1 MNILSNFQKIFND
14 INLTKKKV
22 TIIAVSKT
30 FSINQIMPLIHF
42 GHKDYGENKVQET
55 LDKWKPNLLN
65 ENKIKLHML
74 GRLQSNKVNEAV
86 KIFSYIHSLDS
97 EKLALKLSYAEKTIN
112 KNLSYFI
119 QVNIASESQKS
130 GIALNQVD
138 DFINFCLNDLR
149 LNVIGLMCLPP
160 INVDPVPFFKK
171 LTLIGTRNN
180 LNNFSMGMSQD
191 YLQAIS
197 LGATYVRIGSGIFG
211 TRN

>member
-1 MNILSNFQKIFND
+1 MNILSNYQKIFNN
-14 INLTKKKV
+14 INITKKKV

-30 FSINQIMPLIHF
+30 FNINQIMPLIHF

-171 LTLIGTRNN
+171 LNIIGTRNN

-191 YLQAIS
+191 YLQAIN

>member
-1 MNILSNFQKIFND
+1 MNILSNYQKIFND

-30 FSINQIMPLIHF
+30 FDINQIMPLIHF

-97 EKLALKLSYAEKTIN
+97 EKLALKLSYAERAIN

-191 YLQAIS
+191 YLQAIN

>member
-1 MNILSNFQKIFND
+1 MNILSNYQKIFND

-30 FSINQIMPLIHF
+30 FNINQIMPLIHF

-55 LDKWKPNLLN
+55 LDKWKPNVLN

-130 GIALNQVD
+130 GITLNQVD

-191 YLQAIS
+191 YLQAIN

>member
-1 MNILSNFQKIFND
+1 MNILSNYQKIFND

-30 FSINQIMPLIHF
+30 FNINQIMPLIHF

-138 DFINFCLNDLR
+138 DFINFCRNDLR

-191 YLQAIS
+191 YLQAIN

>member
-97 EKLALKLSYAEKTIN
+97 EKLALKLSNAEKTIN
-112 KNLSYFI
+112 KNLGYFI

-130 GIALNQVD
+130 GITLNQVD

-191 YLQAIS
+191 YLQAIN

>member
-1 MNILSNFQKIFND
+1 MNILSNYQKIFND

-30 FSINQIMPLIHF
+30 FDINQIMPLIHF

-55 LDKWKPNLLN
+55 LDKWKPNLVN
-65 ENKIKLHML
+65 ENRIKLHML
-74 GRLQSNKVNEAV
+74 GKLQSNKVNEAV

-97 EKLALKLSYAEKTIN
+97 EKLALKLSYAEKAIN

-138 DFINFCLNDLR
+138 DFINFCLNDLK

-160 INVDPVPFFKK
+160 INVDPIPFFKK
-171 LTLIGTRNN
+171 LTIVGTRNN
-180 LNNFSMGMSQD
+180 LNNFSMGMSHD
-191 YLQAIS
+191 YLQAIN
-197 LGATYVRIGSGIFG
+197 LGATFVRIGSGIFG

>member
-30 FSINQIMPLIHF
+30 FNINQIMPLIHF

-86 KIFSYIHSLDS
+86 KIFSYIHSLDC
-97 EKLALKLSYAEKTIN
+97 ERLALKLSYAEKTIN

-171 LTLIGTRNN
+171 LNIIGTRNN

-191 YLQAIS
+191 YLQAIN

>member
-30 FSINQIMPLIHF
+30 FNINQIMPLIHF

-86 KIFSYIHSLDS
+86 KIFSYIHSLDC
-97 EKLALKLSYAEKTIN
+97 ERLALKLSYAEKTIN
-112 KNLSYFI
+112 KNLSYFV

-171 LTLIGTRNN
+171 LNIIGTRNN

-191 YLQAIS
+191 YLQAIN

-211 TRN
+211 IRN

>member
-1 MNILSNFQKIFND
+1 MNILSNYQKIFND

-30 FSINQIMPLIHF
+30 FNINQIMPLIHF

-112 KNLSYFI
+112 KNLSYFV

-171 LTLIGTRNN
+171 LNIIGTRNN

-191 YLQAIS
+191 YLQAIN

>member
-30 FSINQIMPLIHF
+30 FNINQIMPLIHF

-160 INVDPVPFFKK
+160 INVDPVPFFEK

-191 YLQAIS
+191 YLQAIN

-211 TRN
+211 KRN

>member
-55 LDKWKPNLLN
+55 LDKWKPNVLN

-112 KNLSYFI
+112 KNLCYFV

-160 INVDPVPFFKK
+160 INVDPVPFFEK
-171 LTLIGTRNN
+171 LTLIGARNN

-191 YLQAIS
+191 YLQAIN

>member
-1 MNILSNFQKIFND
+1 MNILSNYQKIFNN
-14 INLTKKKV
+14 INLTKKNV

-30 FSINQIMPLIHF
+30 FDINQIMPLIHF

-55 LDKWKPNLLN
+55 LDKWKPNLVN
-65 ENKIKLHML
+65 ENRIKLHML
-74 GRLQSNKVNEAV
+74 GKLQSNKVNEAV

-97 EKLALKLSYAEKTIN
+97 EKLALKLSYAEKAIN

-130 GIALNQVD
+130 GFALNQVD
-138 DFINFCLNDLR
+138 DFIDFCLNDLK

-171 LTLIGTRNN
+171 LTIIGTRNN
-180 LNNFSMGMSQD
+180 LNNFSMGMSHD
-191 YLQAIS
+191 YLQAIN
-197 LGATYVRIGSGIFG
+197 LGATFVRIGSGIFG
-211 TRN
+211 ARN

>member
-1 MNILSNFQKIFND
+1 MNILSNYQKIFND

-30 FSINQIMPLIHF
+30 FNINQIMPLIHF

-86 KIFSYIHSLDS
+86 KIFSYIHSLDC
-97 EKLALKLSYAEKTIN
+97 ERLALKLSYAEKTIN

-171 LTLIGTRNN
+171 LNIIGTRNN

-191 YLQAIS
+191 YLQAIN

>member
-65 ENKIKLHML
+65 ENQIKLHML

-191 YLQAIS
+191 YLQAIN

>member
-14 INLTKKKV
+14 LNLTKKKV

-55 LDKWKPNLLN
+55 LDKWKPNLIN

-74 GRLQSNKVNEAV
+74 GKLQSNKVNEAV

-97 EKLALKLSYAEKTIN
+97 EKLALKLSNAEKAIN

-130 GIALNQVD
+130 GITLNQVD

-191 YLQAIS
+191 YLQAIN

>member
-1 MNILSNFQKIFND
+1 MNILSNYQKIFND

-30 FSINQIMPLIHF
+30 FNINQIMPLIHF

-97 EKLALKLSYAEKTIN
+97 EKLALKLSYAERTIN
-112 KNLSYFI
+112 KNLSYFV

-171 LTLIGTRNN
+171 LNIIGTRNN

-191 YLQAIS
+191 YLQAIN

-211 TRN
+211 KRN

>member
-1 MNILSNFQKIFND
+1 MNILSNYQKIFND

-30 FSINQIMPLIHF
+30 FDINQIMPLIHF

-55 LDKWKPNLLN
+55 LDKWKPNLVN
-65 ENKIKLHML
+65 ENRIKLHML
-74 GRLQSNKVNEAV
+74 GKLQSNKVNEAV

-97 EKLALKLSYAEKTIN
+97 EKLALKLSYAEKAIN

-171 LTLIGTRNN
+171 LNIIGTRNN

-191 YLQAIS
+191 YLQAIN

>member
-1 MNILSNFQKIFND
+1 MNILSNYQKIFND

-30 FSINQIMPLIHF
+30 FNINQIMPLIHF

-97 EKLALKLSYAEKTIN
+97 ERLALKLSYAEKTIN

-171 LTLIGTRNN
+171 LNIIGTRNN
-180 LNNFSMGMSQD
+180 LNNFSMGLSQD
-191 YLQAIS
+191 YLQAIN
-197 LGATYVRIGSGIFG
+197 LGATFVRIGSGIFG

>member
-30 FSINQIMPLIHF
+30 FNINQIMPLIHF

-191 YLQAIS
+191 YLQAIN

-211 TRN
+211 IRN

>member
-1 MNILSNFQKIFND
+1 
-14 INLTKKKV
+14 
-22 TIIAVSKT
+22 
-30 FSINQIMPLIHF
+30 MPLIHF

-55 LDKWKPNLLN
+55 LDKWKPNVLN

-191 YLQAIS
+191 YLQAIN

>member
-1 MNILSNFQKIFND
+1 MNILSNYQKIFND

-30 FSINQIMPLIHF
+30 FDINQIMPLIHF

-55 LDKWKPNLLN
+55 LDKWKPNLVN
-65 ENKIKLHML
+65 ENRIKLHML
-74 GRLQSNKVNEAV
+74 GKLQSNKVNEAV

-97 EKLALKLSYAEKTIN
+97 EKLALKLSYAEKAIN

-130 GIALNQVD
+130 GFALNQVD
-138 DFINFCLNDLR
+138 DFIDFCLNDLK

-171 LTLIGTRNN
+171 LTIIGTRNN
-180 LNNFSMGMSQD
+180 LNNFSMGMSHD
-191 YLQAIS
+191 YLQAIN
-197 LGATYVRIGSGIFG
+197 LGATFVRIGSGIFG
-211 TRN
+211 ARN

>member
-1 MNILSNFQKIFND
+1 MNILSNYQKIFND

-30 FSINQIMPLIHF
+30 FNINQIMPLIHF

-65 ENKIKLHML
+65 ENQIKLHML

-112 KNLSYFI
+112 KNLSYFV

-171 LTLIGTRNN
+171 LNIIGTRNN

-191 YLQAIS
+191 YLQAIN

-211 TRN
+211 IRN

>member
-1 MNILSNFQKIFND
+1 MNILSNYQKIFND

-30 FSINQIMPLIHF
+30 FNINQIMPLIHF

-65 ENKIKLHML
+65 ENQIKLHML

-112 KNLSYFI
+112 KNLSYFV

-191 YLQAIS
+191 YLQAIN

>member
-1 MNILSNFQKIFND
+1 MNILSNYQKIFND

-30 FSINQIMPLIHF
+30 FDINQIMPLIHF

-55 LDKWKPNLLN
+55 LDKWKPNLLI

-74 GRLQSNKVNEAV
+74 GKLQSNKVNEAV

-97 EKLALKLSYAEKTIN
+97 EKLALKLSYAERAIN

-191 YLQAIS
+191 YLQAIN

>member
-30 FSINQIMPLIHF
+30 FNINQIMPLIHF

-171 LTLIGTRNN
+171 LNIIGTRNN

-191 YLQAIS
+191 YLQAIN

>member
-1 MNILSNFQKIFND
+1 MNILSNYQKIVND

-30 FSINQIMPLIHF
+30 FNINQIMPLIHF

-119 QVNIASESQKS
+119 QVNITSESQKS

-171 LTLIGTRNN
+171 LNIIGTRNN

-191 YLQAIS
+191 YLQAIN

>member
-1 MNILSNFQKIFND
+1 MNILSNYQKIFND

-30 FSINQIMPLIHF
+30 FDINQIMPLIHF

-55 LDKWKPNLLN
+55 LDKWKPNLVN
-65 ENKIKLHML
+65 ENRIKLHML
-74 GRLQSNKVNEAV
+74 GKLQSNKVNEAV

-97 EKLALKLSYAEKTIN
+97 EKLALKLSYAERAIN

-191 YLQAIS
+191 YLQAIN

>member
-1 MNILSNFQKIFND
+1 MNILSNYQKIVND

-30 FSINQIMPLIHF
+30 FNINQIMPLIHF

-119 QVNIASESQKS
+119 QVNITSESQKS

-171 LTLIGTRNN
+171 LNIIGTRNN
-180 LNNFSMGMSQD
+180 LNNFSMGMSHD
-191 YLQAIS
+191 YLQAIN
-197 LGATYVRIGSGIFG
+197 LGATFVRIGSGIFG
-211 TRN
+211 IRN

>member
-1 MNILSNFQKIFND
+1 MNILSNYQKIFNN
-14 INLTKKKV
+14 INLTKKNV

-30 FSINQIMPLIHF
+30 FGINQIMPLIHF

-55 LDKWKPNLLN
+55 LDKWKPNLVN
-65 ENKIKLHML
+65 ENRIKLHML
-74 GRLQSNKVNEAV
+74 GKLQSNKVNEAV

-97 EKLALKLSYAEKTIN
+97 EKLALKLSYAEKAIN

-130 GIALNQVD
+130 GFALNQVD
-138 DFINFCLNDLR
+138 DFINFCLNDLK

-171 LTLIGTRNN
+171 LTIIGTRNN
-180 LNNFSMGMSQD
+180 LNNFSMGMSHD
-191 YLQAIS
+191 YLQAIN
-197 LGATYVRIGSGIFG
+197 LGSTYVRIGSGIFG
-211 TRN
+211 ARN

>member
-1 MNILSNFQKIFND
+1 MNILNNYKKIFNE
-14 INLTKKKV
+14 INLTKKNV

-30 FSINQIMPLIHF
+30 FNINQIMPLIHF

-86 KIFSYIHSLDS
+86 KIFSYIHSLDC
-97 EKLALKLSYAEKTIN
+97 ERLALKLSYAEKTIN

-171 LTLIGTRNN
+171 LNIIGTRNN

-191 YLQAIS
+191 YLQAIN

-211 TRN
+211 ARN

>member
-1 MNILSNFQKIFND
+1 MNILSNYQKIFND

-30 FSINQIMPLIHF
+30 FDINQIMPLIHF

-55 LDKWKPNLLN
+55 LDKWKPNLVN
-65 ENKIKLHML
+65 ENRIKLHML
-74 GRLQSNKVNEAV
+74 GKLQSNKVNEAV

-97 EKLALKLSYAEKTIN
+97 EKLALKLSYAERAIN

-138 DFINFCLNDLR
+138 DFINFCRNDLR

-191 YLQAIS
+191 YLQAIN

>member
-1 MNILSNFQKIFND
+1 MNILSNYQKIFNN

-30 FSINQIMPLIHF
+30 FNINQIMPLIHF

-112 KNLSYFI
+112 KNLSYFV

-160 INVDPVPFFKK
+160 INVDPVPFFEK
-171 LTLIGTRNN
+171 LNIIGTRNN

-191 YLQAIS
+191 YLQAIN
-197 LGATYVRIGSGIFG
+197 LGATYVRIGSSIFG

>member
-30 FSINQIMPLIHF
+30 FNINQIMPLIHF

-171 LTLIGTRNN
+171 LNIIGTRNN

-191 YLQAIS
+191 YLQAIN

-211 TRN
+211 KRN

>member
-1 MNILSNFQKIFND
+1 MNILNNYHKIFNN
-14 INLTKKKV
+14 INLTKKNV

-30 FSINQIMPLIHF
+30 FDINQIMPLIHF

-55 LDKWKPNLLN
+55 LDKWKPNLVN
-65 ENKIKLHML
+65 ENRIKLHRL
-74 GRLQSNKVNEAV
+74 GKLQSNKVNEAV

-97 EKLALKLSYAEKTIN
+97 EKLALKLSYAEKAIN

-138 DFINFCLNDLR
+138 DFINFCLNDLK

-171 LTLIGTRNN
+171 LTIIGTRNN
-180 LNNFSMGMSQD
+180 LNHFSMGMSHD
-191 YLQAIS
+191 YLQAIN
-197 LGATYVRIGSGIFG
+197 LGATFVRIGSGIFG
-211 TRN
+211 ERN

>member
-1 MNILSNFQKIFND
+1 MD
-14 INLTKKKV
+14 
-22 TIIAVSKT
+22 
-30 FSINQIMPLIHF
+30 
-42 GHKDYGENKVQET
+42 
-55 LDKWKPNLLN
+55 
-65 ENKIKLHML
+65 
-74 GRLQSNKVNEAV
+74 
-86 KIFSYIHSLDS
+86 
-97 EKLALKLSYAEKTIN
+97 

-119 QVNIASESQKS
+119 QVNSTSESQKS

-171 LTLIGTRNN
+171 LNIIGARNN

-191 YLQAIS
+191 YLQAIN

-211 TRN
+211 IRN